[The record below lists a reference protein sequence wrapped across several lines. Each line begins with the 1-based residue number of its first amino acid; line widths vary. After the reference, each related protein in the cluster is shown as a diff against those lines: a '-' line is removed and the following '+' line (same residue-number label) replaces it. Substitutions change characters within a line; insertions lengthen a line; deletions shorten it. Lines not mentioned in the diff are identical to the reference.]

1 MEGGQENS
9 LIQNFFS
16 QYNLFTLGKMR
27 RCEKSYLFMELK
39 NQNKT
44 GDEDASTTFSYRRF
58 MSFCSPLWADWW
70 HCFAPFSLVFN
81 SILPAKAAC
90 SSQINPHPSC
100 TFYPLHPPPHPS
112 HLPSCRSQVLQDTD
126 VQFGMFSARC
136 QDPPI
141 SVIIFF
147 RFYPKC
153 TPTSSVGSQTSMF
166 SMGYG
171 NVSAFS
177 ELM

>member
-44 GDEDASTTFSYRRF
+44 GDEDASTTFSYGRF

-100 TFYPLHPPPHPS
+100 TFYLLHPPPHPS

-126 VQFGMFSARC
+126 VQFGMFSARSKIHPY
-136 QDPPI
+136 QWSFSSDSTLSAHLPPVLDHRHLC
-141 SVIIFF
+141 SPWVM
-147 RFYPKC
+147 
-153 TPTSSVGSQTSMF
+153 VMF
-166 SMGYG
+166 QLFL
-171 NVSAFS
+171 N
-177 ELM
+177 